1 MQDLVVQ
8 ELRNFNRQKYS
19 GLNITVNIMP
29 PLVLPDVSFHFLL
42 HATHP

>member
-8 ELRNFNRQKYS
+8 ELRHFNRQKYS
-19 GLNITVNIMP
+19 GLYIAVNIMP
-29 PLVLPDVSFHFLL
+29 PFALPDVSYHFLL